1 MWPALVVF
9 YHRVRRRRR
18 RISHRRQL

>member
-18 RISHRRQL
+18 RISHRSQL